1 MFFMF
6 CSEDCELK
14 KIKFFERDIVKKF
27 TQILAI
33 TLSIFSTVMIFIS
46 LPSAVVKLIVGL
58 SVLTL
63 HIGIYIGVWI
73 YWNKKKEV
81 TIKIR
86 NTNIIIKEGDIFEEK
101 GLKIIPFNEYFDTNV
116 DDIVIAKSS
125 LNGLFVNKV
134 IEDIDALDKYVFDFL
149 QDTHFEKTAP
159 RKNAKNVKY
168 ELGTVVKYEEYLL
181 LAYSKFDS
189 ENKAYINKE
198 DIAPLYMKMWSEI
211 DKYKAGNCVNIPVLG
226 SSRIVRN
233 AISAYS
239 YQQLLELILWS
250 FRVSDVDLCRES
262 TLNIIVHSSLVKE
275 INFLKLLHYSD

>member
-1 MFFMF
+1 MF

-86 NTNIIIKEGDIFEEK
+86 NTNIIIKEGDIFKEK
-101 GLKIIPFNEYFDTNV
+101 GLKILPFNEYFDTTV

-125 LNGLFVNKV
+125 LNGIF
-134 IEDIDALDKYVFDFL
+134 IDNYVKDVEELDKYIADSL
-149 QDTHFEKTAP
+149 YDIKSEKVAS

-168 ELGTVVKYEEYLL
+168 ELGTMVKYDEYLL

-189 ENKAYINKE
+189 ENKAYLNKE

-233 AISAYS
+233 ALSAYS
-239 YQQLLELILWS
+239 YQQMMELILWS
-250 FRVSDVDLCRES
+250 FRVSDVDFCRES
-262 TLNIIVHSSLVKE
+262 TLNIIVHSSLAKE
-275 INFLKLLHYSD
+275 INFLKLLYYSD